1 MNSIAFMG
9 DQCLPLTMA
18 RTYSDCYCD
27 DETLTGYEA
36 WIGYRG
42 KDNFPSGDGWKTQ
55 LLKEYSLKDM
65 HKKAKKHTVTHL
77 RLKGKP
83 NSLKNYVCMVYS
95 LQVREIVVLML
106 HVIPKC

>member
-36 WIGYRG
+36 WIGYRV

-55 LLKEYSLKDM
+55 LLKEYS
-65 HKKAKKHTVTHL
+65 
-77 RLKGKP
+77 
-83 NSLKNYVCMVYS
+83 
-95 LQVREIVVLML
+95 
-106 HVIPKC
+106 

>member
-1 MNSIAFMG
+1 MNSIAFMS

-83 NSLKNYVCMVYS
+83 NSLKIMFLWSTAY
-95 LQVREIVVLML
+95 R
-106 HVIPKC
+106 